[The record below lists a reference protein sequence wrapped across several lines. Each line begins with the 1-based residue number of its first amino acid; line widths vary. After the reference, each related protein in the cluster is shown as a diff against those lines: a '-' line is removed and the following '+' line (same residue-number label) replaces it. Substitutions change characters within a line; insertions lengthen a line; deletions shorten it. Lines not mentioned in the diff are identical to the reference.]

1 MTAEVRRLVGGMNLA
16 KIAALGACASVLVAG
31 TTTPATA
38 VDPPGHNRRGSVVS
52 VTPIEHLSAPELTQY
67 LQTTGM
73 KPGPAKYGVDAYRVV
88 YRTITAQGLPT
99 TASGLVALPR
109 NGSRRL
115 DLVTFLHGT
124 NATRNTTAS
133 VLRTAPDRVR
143 SLMFA
148 GAGFAVAAPDLLG
161 LGVGPGRHP
170 YGDTASEVSAS
181 ADQLIATRTLSS
193 VLGRSLRRDVLVT
206 GFSEGGRI
214 TLSLGRALQRGQV
227 PGFGLRAMA
236 PVAGPFDLLG
246 VELPALVDGRVT
258 PFIATL
264 YLGYFL
270 TSWSRLI
277 HLYDDPSEVF
287 LPPYDK
293 VVDSLFDGDHTVQ
306 EIAAALPSSPEKLVR
321 PEFLQSLAHPA
332 GALGERLRAADA
344 ICTDWTPR
352 APIHFFT
359 GSADH
364 DVPPANSV
372 SCRSKLG
379 VPSTITDVG
388 PVDHNRSAE
397 LAYPQILAWFTAM
410 ARR

>member
-1 MTAEVRRLVGGMNLA
+1 MNLA
-16 KIAALGACASVLVAG
+16 KIAAMGACAAVLVAG
-31 TTTPATA
+31 ATTPATA
-38 VDPPGHNRRGSVVS
+38 SGPPVATQSRVQTWRGSVVS
-52 VTPIEHLSAPELTQY
+52 VVPIEHLTAGELTQY

-73 KPGPAKYGVDAYRVV
+73 KPGPARYGVDAYRVV
-88 YRTITAQGLPT
+88 YRTITPQGQPT
-99 TASGLVALPR
+99 AASGLVALPR
-109 NGSRRL
+109 NSSRRL

-133 VLRTAPDRVR
+133 VLHTAPDRVR

-170 YGDTASEVSAS
+170 YGDTASETSAS
-181 ADQLIATRTLSS
+181 ADQLIAARELSA
-193 VLGRSLRRDVLVT
+193 VLGRSLRSDVLVT

-214 TLSLGRALQRGQV
+214 TVSLGRALQRGQV

-236 PVAGPFDLLG
+236 PVAGPYDLLG
-246 VELPALVDGRVT
+246 VELPALVGGRVS
-258 PFIATL
+258 PFVATL

-293 VVDSLFDGDHTVQ
+293 VVDAMFDGSHTIQ
-306 EIAAALPSSPEKLVR
+306 EIAAALPTSPGKLVR
-321 PEFLQSLAHPA
+321 PEFLASLTHPT
-332 GALGERLRAADA
+332 GALGERLRAADT

-352 APIHFFT
+352 VPIHFYT

-364 DVPPANSV
+364 DVPAANAA
-372 SCRSKLG
+372 SCRHKLNA
-379 VPSTITDVG
+379 PTTITDVD
-388 PVDHNRSAE
+388 PTDHNGTAD
-397 LAYPQILAWFTAM
+397 LAYPQILTWFTGIA
-410 ARR
+410 

>member
-1 MTAEVRRLVGGMNLA
+1 MKLA

-38 VDPPGHNRRGSVVS
+38 VEPPVAAQSQVHSWRGSVVS
-52 VTPIEHLSAPELTQY
+52 VSPIEHLSAAELTQY

-73 KPGPAKYGVDAYRVV
+73 KPGPARYGVDAYRVV
-88 YRTITAQGLPT
+88 YRTITPQGRPT

-124 NATRNTTAS
+124 NATRTTTAS

-170 YGDTASEVSAS
+170 YGDTGSEVSAS
-181 ADQLIATRTLSS
+181 ADQLIATRTLSA
-193 VLGRSLRRDVLVT
+193 VLGRSVRPDVLVT

-214 TLSLGRALQRGQV
+214 TLSLGRALQAGQV

-236 PVAGPFDLLG
+236 PVAGPLDLLG
-246 VELPALVDGRVT
+246 VELPALADGRVS

-270 TSWSRLI
+270 TAWSRLI

-306 EIAAALPSSPEKLVR
+306 EIAAALPTSPGKLVR
-321 PEFLQSLAHPA
+321 PEFLQSLSHPA
-332 GALGERLRAADA
+332 GALGERLRAADS
-344 ICTDWTPR
+344 ICTAWTPR
-352 APIHFFT
+352 VPIRFFT

-372 SCRSKLG
+372 SCQAKLG

-388 PVDHNRSAE
+388 PVDHNGSAE
-397 LAYPQILAWFTAM
+397 LAYPQILGWFTSLV
-410 ARR
+410 RQ